1 MKSIILIVRRGMNS
15 TKDLDDQDN
24 NDNASILNSAV
35 NRPEQSRLDIV
46 TSMDEF
52 IFQMLKIRRTLLYIS
67 ISALILAPLA
77 IGLSLFLMSHPTF
90 FAVLEI
96 ENEFGIV
103 LGILLVLL
111 IIISITMIIA
121 GIRQCRSIVVKW
133 TKGYREFQREREEAD
148 RKIAGEYGIET

>member
-1 MKSIILIVRRGMNS
+1 MTTDEN
-15 TKDLDDQDN
+15 LDNHDN
-24 NDNASILNSAV
+24 NDNAINPNSAV
-35 NRPEQSRLDIV
+35 TRAEHSRLDIV
-46 TSMDEF
+46 TSMDDF
-52 IFQMLKIRRTLLYIS
+52 IFQILKIRRSLLYIS

-77 IGLSLFLMSHPTF
+77 IGLSFFLISHPTF

-103 LGILLVLL
+103 LGILLILI

-121 GIRQCRSIVVKW
+121 GIRHYRSIVVKW

-148 RKIAGEYGIET
+148 RKIAEEYGIET

>member
-1 MKSIILIVRRGMNS
+1 MEGSFHNDHKYDKNTNDIPPSNTVVTR
-15 TKDLDDQDN
+15 TDN
-24 NDNASILNSAV
+24 
-35 NRPEQSRLDIV
+35 SRLEII
-46 TSMDEF
+46 TAMDDF
-52 IFQMLKIRRTLLYIS
+52 ISQILKIRKTLLGVS
-67 ISALILAPLA
+67 ISAMILAPLA
-77 IGLSLFLMSHPTF
+77 IGLSFFLISHPTF

-148 RKIAGEYGIET
+148 RKIAEEYGIET

>member
-1 MKSIILIVRRGMNS
+1 MTPDEN
-15 TKDLDDQDN
+15 LDNHDN
-24 NDNASILNSAV
+24 NDYATNPNSAV
-35 NRPEQSRLDIV
+35 TRAEHSRLDIV
-46 TSMDEF
+46 TSMDDF
-52 IFQMLKIRRTLLYIS
+52 IFQILKIRRSLLYIS

-77 IGLSLFLMSHPTF
+77 IGLSFFLISHPTF

-103 LGILLVLL
+103 LGILLILI

-121 GIRQCRSIVVKW
+121 GIRHYRSIVVKW

-148 RKIAGEYGIET
+148 RKIAEEYGIET

>member
-1 MKSIILIVRRGMNS
+1 MNPA
-15 TKDLDDQDN
+15 KDQDDH
-24 NDNASILNSAV
+24 DNKDSVSISNSAMT
-35 NRPEQSRLDIV
+35 RTEQSRLDIV
-46 TSMDEF
+46 TSMDDF
-52 IFQMLKIRRTLLYIS
+52 IFQILKIRRTLLYIS

-77 IGLSLFLMSHPTF
+77 IGLSLFLISHPTF

-96 ENEFGIV
+96 ENEFGVV

-111 IIISITMIIA
+111 IVISITMIIA

-148 RKIAGEYGIET
+148 RKIAEEYGIET

>member
-1 MKSIILIVRRGMNS
+1 MVIVFRDMKDSEDHR
-15 TKDLDDQDN
+15 DN
-24 NDNASILNSAV
+24 KNNISNHNSAV
-35 NRPEQSRLDIV
+35 TRTEHSRLDII
-46 TSMDEF
+46 TTMDDF
-52 IFQMLKIRRTLLYIS
+52 IIQMLKIRKTLLYIS

-77 IGLSLFLMSHPTF
+77 IGLSLFLISHPTF

-111 IIISITMIIA
+111 IIISIMMIIA

-133 TKGYREFQREREEAD
+133 TKGYREFQRERDKAD
-148 RKIAGEYGIET
+148 RKIAEEYGIET

>member
-1 MKSIILIVRRGMNS
+1 MTPDEN
-15 TKDLDDQDN
+15 LDNHDN
-24 NDNASILNSAV
+24 NDNATNPNSAV
-35 NRPEQSRLDIV
+35 TRAEHSRLDIV
-46 TSMDEF
+46 TSMDDF
-52 IFQMLKIRRTLLYIS
+52 IFQILKIRRSLLYIS

-77 IGLSLFLMSHPTF
+77 IGLSFFLISHPTF

-103 LGILLVLL
+103 LGILLILI

-121 GIRQCRSIVVKW
+121 GIRHYRSIVVKW

-148 RKIAGEYGIET
+148 RKIAEEYGIET

>member
-1 MKSIILIVRRGMNS
+1 MNPAE
-15 TKDLDDQDN
+15 DQDDH
-24 NDNASILNSAV
+24 DNKDSVSISNSAIT
-35 NRPEQSRLDIV
+35 RTEQSRLDIV
-46 TSMDEF
+46 TSMDDF
-52 IFQMLKIRRTLLYIS
+52 IFQILKIRRTLLYIS

-77 IGLSLFLMSHPTF
+77 IGLSLFLISHPTF

-111 IIISITMIIA
+111 IVISITMIIA

-133 TKGYREFQREREEAD
+133 TRVYREFQREREEAD
-148 RKIAGEYGIET
+148 RKIAEEYGIET

>member
-1 MKSIILIVRRGMNS
+1 MTPDEN
-15 TKDLDDQDN
+15 LDNHDN
-24 NDNASILNSAV
+24 NDNATNPNSAV
-35 NRPEQSRLDIV
+35 TRAEHSRLDII
-46 TSMDEF
+46 TSMDDF
-52 IFQMLKIRRTLLYIS
+52 IFQILKIRRSLLYIS

-77 IGLSLFLMSHPTF
+77 IGLSFFLISHPTF

-103 LGILLVLL
+103 LGILLILI

-121 GIRQCRSIVVKW
+121 GIRHYRSIVVKW

-148 RKIAGEYGIET
+148 GKIAEEYGIET